1 MNFTERQPFYPG
13 EILLEEFLQ
22 PLHLTTI
29 ELAHLINVEAQ
40 HVYDIIHHQ
49 AAITPDTAIRLSKV
63 FGTSA
68 EIWLNLQMKWDL
80 WHVWHD
86 VAKTCEYAN
95 IQPLA
100 SVCQKTIQ
108 SHIYS

>member
-1 MNFTERQPFYPG
+1 MNLTERQPFSPG

-22 PLHLTTI
+22 PLHLTTV
-29 ELAHLINVEAQ
+29 ELAHLMNIEAQ
-40 HVYDIIHHQ
+40 QVYDIIHHQ
-49 AAITPDTAIRLSKV
+49 ATLTPDIAIRLSKV

-80 WHVWHD
+80 WHSWHD

-100 SVCQKTIQ
+100 GVDQQLTESQV
-108 SHIYS
+108 YS